1 MPRTSRMTTSSAFL
15 SSSSW
20 AMRRARASACGFS
33 AGPTFCWVAPGSFT
47 FFFAL
52 RGTLPAVFLRAGA
65 FLGAGPL
72 PLGAVLP
79 VAVFFCLRAAG
90 ALALVALFFRGVVFF
105 FVAMCGAPYRTLG
118 NTAWVLYGVLS
129 MSDAR
134 LEQFKKM
141 AADFP
146 DSPMSHFS
154 LGKLYLERK
163 QYAEAASAL
172 EAAVKLDPTY
182 AAALV
187 SLGDALSGAGQV
199 ERAREVLTT
208 AREHAL
214 AQGHPGLA
222 EEIDERISDL

>member
-1 MPRTSRMTTSSAFL
+1 
-15 SSSSW
+15 
-20 AMRRARASACGFS
+20 
-33 AGPTFCWVAPGSFT
+33 
-47 FFFAL
+47 
-52 RGTLPAVFLRAGA
+52 
-65 FLGAGPL
+65 
-72 PLGAVLP
+72 
-79 VAVFFCLRAAG
+79 
-90 ALALVALFFRGVVFF
+90 
-105 FVAMCGAPYRTLG
+105 MCGAPYRTLG

-163 QYAEAASAL
+163 QYAEAAAAL
-172 EAAVKLDPTY
+172 EAAVRLDPTY

-199 ERAREVLTT
+199 ERAREVLTQ